1 MLGIIM
7 KKEVNI
13 HIGRKLTALLKSQGI
28 TSKFEAS
35 KFLDIPE
42 ARLREYEYGK
52 CSIPYWRLIEFA
64 GKFDIRPGYFID
76 DFKKG
81 GKL

>member
-1 MLGIIM
+1 M
-7 KKEVNI
+7 KRDINI
-13 HIGRKLTALLKSQGI
+13 HIGKKLTDLLRAQGI

-35 KFLDIPE
+35 KFLNIPE
-42 ARLREYEYGK
+42 PRLMAYEQGR

-81 GKL
+81 K